1 MSMNFNDLLD
11 KLTQR
16 KLNLITGQDLIQWLS
31 ENVKVTP
38 YISLSKKYGIAS
50 LIKKQYRELVSAE
63 DMDDFSLEYV
73 NLQYDIISTFYILLA
88 YVDIVAPTDK
98 MTIENYD
105 LLMSTGFSNYVMCY
119 AGDDYK
125 DFVAKCE
132 KLTGIRDLEILNEFI
147 TEIGKRLDITNIQD
161 IRKELNKMDM
171 RKLGL
176 IESVARLNDPLT
188 TEVADTLKVAA
199 REKAKEEMKAKTEN
213 TKE

>member
-16 KLNLITGQDLIQWLS
+16 KLNLITGQDLVQWLS
-31 ENVKVTP
+31 ENVKVAP

-73 NLQYDIISTFYILLA
+73 NLQYDIISTFYILLS

-119 AGDDYK
+119 AGGDYK

-132 KLTGIRDLEILNEFI
+132 KLTGIRDLEILNEFM
-147 TEIGKRLDITNIQD
+147 TEIGKRLDIANIQE

-176 IESVARLNDPLT
+176 IESVARLNDPIT

>member
-1 MSMNFNDLLD
+1 MNFNDLLD

-31 ENVKVTP
+31 ENVKVTS
-38 YISLSKKYGIAS
+38 YISISKKYGIAS

-63 DMDDFSLEYV
+63 DIDDFSLEYV

-105 LLMSTGFSNYVMCY
+105 LLMSTGFSNHVMCY

>member
-1 MSMNFNDLLD
+1 MHYEI
-11 KLTQR
+11 R
-16 KLNLITGQDLIQWLS
+16 
-31 ENVKVTP
+31 
-38 YISLSKKYGIAS
+38 
-50 LIKKQYRELVSAE
+50 IKKQYRELVSAE

-73 NLQYDIISTFYILLA
+73 NLQYDIISTFYILLS
-88 YVDIVAPTDK
+88 YVDIVARTDK

-132 KLTGIRDLEILNEFI
+132 KLTGIRDLEILNEFM
-147 TEIGKRLDITNIQD
+147 TEIGKRLDITNIQE

>member
-1 MSMNFNDLLD
+1 MNFNDLLD

-31 ENVKVTP
+31 ENVKVTS

-50 LIKKQYRELVSAE
+50 LIKKQYRELVSVE

-105 LLMSTGFSNYVMCY
+105 LLMSTGFSNYGMCY
-119 AGDDYK
+119 AGDDYR

-147 TEIGKRLDITNIQD
+147 TEIGKRLDITNIQE